1 MALHD
6 ERMNNTAKNKARVE
20 DIFKEETVG
29 GKDMNNEIDILGLD
43 LFIQNDSNSEYLE
56 KFANTLNERVKKE
69 IVEKDV
75 KFENVV
81 LKIDKENVA
90 PYNIAYSVVV
100 LATRTNKSDKVFYHT
115 ILLSATGPLPK
126 TVAEIVE
133 EARIRNQFYVLV
145 PADAFDEIMDK
156 AVKAVLTSALNVEV
170 DKLVSTSGVVIPDDV
185 DVETAASK
193 IAGLVQKINISKA
206 AEVAGI
212 VGPVPIRGLVNR
224 FKTYIPKLDITHIAG
239 ITKDQTGKVIRSDFM
254 MTLKFTPNNNQ
265 NQFPARLNTE
275 YKEFNLVTSTGY
287 MEYLPVEKPL
297 APGMI
302 KRSIKPNI
310 IINTTDGLKQTTD
323 MVLMSLINSAVFGNP
338 NQLMQMLLN
347 VNRDVG
353 VLNFITNIED
363 NKKGFGEKLH
373 LKSGKL
379 TEQQVVEIIS
389 KMFEAEPVISLEVEL
404 YGPGFDK
411 EAPFAYLHL
420 MNDNPALAQ
429 RANDYIVKT
438 AEAMVGKSIATKQ
451 VAANEGIIVPVG
463 KFVDNEGNVRDVREI
478 DLAFIVEN
486 AKDPQ
491 IIHNWIL
498 SNVPASVSGQDPLR
512 LKIEVINQI
521 VPNAII
527 TGKAIRIPINGVFL
541 TELVNAA
548 MAAGYNPR
556 TQAAIDHNFMVNN
569 DLQLISQAYAE
580 GGIRGINFG
589 TTGFTRPNVTQ
600 PSFGFGGGLF

>member
-6 ERMNNTAKNKARVE
+6 ERVKSTEARVE
-20 DIFKEETVG
+20 DIFKDNGTGSTFETDAG
-29 GKDMNNEIDILGLD
+29 ADILGLD
-43 LFIQNDSNSEYLE
+43 LFVQSDTGSEYLE
-56 KFANTLNERVKKE
+56 TFAKTLNEKVKKE
-69 IVEKDV
+69 VGKRDI
-75 KFENVV
+75 KFENIV

-100 LATRTNKSDKVFYHT
+100 LATKTNKSDKVFYHT
-115 ILLSATGPLPK
+115 IMLGATGPLPK
-126 TVAEIVE
+126 TVGEIVE
-133 EARIRNQFYVLV
+133 EARVRNQFFVLV
-145 PADAFDEIMDK
+145 PSDAFDDVMDK
-156 AVKAVLTSALNVEV
+156 AVKTVLSATLNV
-170 DKLVSTSGVVIPDDV
+170 DQKDLVSTSGVVVPEDV
-185 DVETAASK
+185 DAEAAATKLAS
-193 IAGLVQKINISKA
+193 LVQNVNISKA
-206 AEVAGI
+206 AEVT
-212 VGPVPIRGLVNR
+212 GLVAPVAIRNLMAK
-224 FKTYIPKLDITHIAG
+224 FKNYIPKLDITHIAG
-239 ITKDQTGKVIRSDFM
+239 TTKDQTGKVVRTDFM
-254 MTLKFTPNNNQ
+254 STLKFSPNINQ
-265 NQFPARLNTE
+265 NQFAGKLNTE
-275 YKEFNLVTSTGY
+275 YKELMLVTSTGY
-287 MEYLPVEKPL
+287 MEYLPVEKAL

-310 IINTTDGLKQTTD
+310 VINTTDGIKQTTD
-323 MVLMSLINSAVFGNP
+323 MVLLSLINSAVFGNP
-338 NQLMQMLLN
+338 NQLLQMLLN
-347 VNRDVG
+347 TNRDVG

-389 KMFEAEPVISLEVEL
+389 KMFEAEPVVSLEVEL

-420 MNDNPALAQ
+420 MNSNPALAQ
-429 RANDYIVKT
+429 KANEYIIKT

-451 VAANEGIIVPVG
+451 VVANEGIIVPVG
-463 KFVDNEGNVRDVREI
+463 KFVDNEGNVRDIREI

-498 SNVPASVSGQDPLR
+498 SNVPASISGQDPLR
-512 LKIEVINQI
+512 LKTEVINQI
-521 VPNAII
+521 VPNAVI

-548 MAAGYNPR
+548 MAAGFNPR
-556 TQAAIDHNFMVNN
+556 TQAAITHNFMVNN

-589 TTGFTRPNVTQ
+589 TSGFSRPNITQ